1 MTLRL
6 DNYPDVELTVGGVFK
21 DIPENSQISYDVII
35 SMSSIAKF
43 IWDGTDNWYANDRYH
58 AYVKLRPGVRYEP
71 SVQQS
76 AGVSKNHLDEAKSQR
91 KRHRTVLLPSPADR
105 HSQAVPGVRHMSV
118 LLGMLAFALLFTAMM
133 NYILIIV
140 SSMMGRSREIAIQKC
155 YGAQGKNITGLI
167 LTETLLHIGLA
178 LLLAILLLT
187 LFRGTTEEL
196 LSASLSSLFT
206 GTSLAILLADLPVS
220 IRCNRP
226 DSLGLFPGFRYR
238 PLSAAPRN
246 PGKYG
251 NGYCFSFNSWPPL
264 S

>member
-1 MTLRL
+1 
-6 DNYPDVELTVGGVFK
+6 
-21 DIPENSQISYDVII
+21 
-35 SMSSIAKF
+35 
-43 IWDGTDNWYANDRYH
+43 
-58 AYVKLRPGVRYEP
+58 
-71 SVQQS
+71 
-76 AGVSKNHLDEAKSQR
+76 
-91 KRHRTVLLPSPADR
+91 
-105 HSQAVPGVRHMSV
+105 MSV

-178 LLLAILLLT
+178 LLLAVLLLT

-206 GTSLAILLADLPVS
+206 GTSLAILLAVCLSVFVVTGLIPS
-220 IRCNRP
+220 
-226 DSLGLFPGFRYR
+226 GLFPGFQYR